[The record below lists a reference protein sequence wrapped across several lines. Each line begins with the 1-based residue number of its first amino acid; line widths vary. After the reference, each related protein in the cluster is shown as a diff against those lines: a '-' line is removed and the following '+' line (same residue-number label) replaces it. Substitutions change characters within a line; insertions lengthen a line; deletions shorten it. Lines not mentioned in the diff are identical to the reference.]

1 MPDYQK
7 LYLLMFNAVT
17 DAVELLDMDCA
28 PTAREILIDAQ
39 KTAEEIYICGKM
51 EECIRKTES

>member
-7 LYLLMFNAVT
+7 LYLLMFNAAT
-17 DAVELLDMDCA
+17 DAIDLLDMDCA
-28 PTAREILIDAQ
+28 STAREILITAQ

-51 EECIRKTES
+51 EECLREKRK